1 MTIEARFRI
10 DRGDFSLDVDL
21 EMPGRG
27 VTAIFGASG
36 CGKTTLLRAIAGLEH
51 TSNGYLKVGE
61 SLWQGPGR
69 FLPPHRRA
77 LGYVFQEPSLFAHL
91 NVRRNLTYGLTRL
104 GRSSPRTS
112 LERAVEL
119 LGIGNLLER
128 RPHQLS
134 GGEAQR
140 VAIAR
145 ALAVSPAILLLD
157 EPLAALDTQRKREIL
172 PYLESLHRE
181 LDIPVLYVS
190 HSRDEVARLADHMVL
205 LRDGRVQAHGP
216 VTKLFSQL
224 DLPLAHDPGAQ
235 TVIEATVAEHDDHY
249 GLAYLDF
256 AGGRIAVA
264 GERLCPGDRV
274 RLQIVARDVSLALE
288 QPTRSSILNI
298 LPATVD
304 GLAEE
309 DAVQVTVRLKVGST
323 PLLSRIT
330 RKSADKLGLRCGL
343 RVFAQVKSV
352 ALLV

>member
-1 MTIEARFRI
+1 MTIEARFRL
-10 DRGDFSLDVDL
+10 DRGKFSLDVDL
-21 EMPGRG
+21 KLPGRG
-27 VTAIFGASG
+27 VSAIFGPSG

-51 TSNGYLKVGE
+51 TPNGYLKVGE
-61 SLWQGPGR
+61 ALWQGAGR

-91 NVRRNLTYGLTRL
+91 DVRHNLTYGLKRL

-112 LERAVEL
+112 LERSVEL
-119 LGIGNLLER
+119 LGIGGLLDR

-157 EPLAALDTQRKREIL
+157 EPLAALDAQRKREIL
-172 PYLESLHRE
+172 PYLEFLHRD

-205 LRDGRVQAHGP
+205 LGDGRVQADGA
-216 VTKLFSQL
+216 VTRLLSRL
-224 DLPLAHDPGAQ
+224 DLPLAYEPDAQ
-235 TVIEATVAEHDDHY
+235 TVIEATVTARDDRY

-256 AGGRIAVA
+256 PGGQIAVA
-264 GERLCPGDRV
+264 GERLAPGMRV
-274 RLQIVARDVSLALE
+274 RLQIPARDVSLALE

-330 RKSADKLGLRCGL
+330 RKSADELGLEHGL

-352 ALLV
+352 ALLI

>member
-10 DRGDFSLDVDL
+10 DQGDFSLDVDL
-21 EMPGRG
+21 EIPGRG
-27 VTAIFGASG
+27 VTAIFGPSG

-51 TSNGYLKVGE
+51 PRDGYLKVGDA
-61 SLWQGPGR
+61 LWQGPGR

-91 NVRRNLTYGLTRL
+91 DVRRNLIYGLRRL
-104 GRSSPRTS
+104 GKHNPRIS

-119 LGIGNLLER
+119 LGIGPLLDR
-128 RPHQLS
+128 RPHHLS

-145 ALAVSPAILLLD
+145 ALAANPAILLLD
-157 EPLAALDTQRKREIL
+157 EPLAALDAQRKREIL

-205 LRDGRVQAHGP
+205 LRDGRVQAAGP
-216 VTKLFSQL
+216 VTSLFSQL
-224 DLPLAHDPGAQ
+224 DLPLAHEPGAQ
-235 TVIEATVAEHDDHY
+235 TVIEATVAERDEHY
-249 GLAYLDF
+249 GQSL
-256 AGGRIAVA
+256 R
-264 GERLCPGDRV
+264 PGDRV

-288 QPTRSSILNI
+288 QPAKSSILNI

-304 GLAEE
+304 GLADE

-330 RKSADKLGLRCGL
+330 RKSADELGLKPGL
-343 RVFAQVKSV
+343 KVFAQVKSV

>member
-21 EMPGRG
+21 EIPGRG
-27 VTAIFGASG
+27 VTAIFGPSG
-36 CGKTTLLRAIAGLEH
+36 CGKTTLLRAMAGLER
-51 TSNGYLKVGE
+51 TRDGYLKVGE
-61 SLWQGPGR
+61 ALWQGPGY
-69 FLPPHRRA
+69 FLAPHRRA

-91 NVRRNLTYGLTRL
+91 DVRRNLTYGLKRL

-112 LERAVEL
+112 LDHAVEL
-119 LGIGNLLER
+119 LGIGKLLER
-128 RPHQLS
+128 KPQQLS

-157 EPLAALDTQRKREIL
+157 EPLAALDAQLKQEIL

-190 HSRDEVARLADHMVL
+190 HSRDEVARLADHLVL
-205 LRDGRVQAHGP
+205 LRDGRVQAAGP

-235 TVIEATVAEHDDHY
+235 TVIDATVTARDDRY
-249 GLAYLDF
+249 GLAYLEF
-256 AGGRIAVA
+256 PGGQIAVA
-264 GERLCPGDRV
+264 GERLSPGNRV

-288 QPTRSSILNI
+288 QPTKSSILNL
-298 LPATVD
+298 LPATID
-304 GLAEE
+304 GLAEA
-309 DAVQVTVRLKVGST
+309 DAVQVTVRLIVGST

-330 RKSADKLGLRCGL
+330 RKSVDELGLKPGL
-343 RVFAQVKSV
+343 RVFAQVKTV
-352 ALLV
+352 AVLV